1 MLIRLKVRVI
11 PNARKNEVVACTGD
25 EIRLKVKAPAV
36 DGKANAAL
44 IEYLSELANVSRSRV
59 AIMVACAA
67 AAARRFLALK
77 ERSVPHDFKRR
88 LKLRVM
94 REPRPTGLLSARH

>member
-11 PNARKNEVVACTGD
+11 PNARKNEVAACTGD

-44 IEYLSELANVSRSRV
+44 IEYLAELMDVPRSKIQIK
-59 AIMVACAA
+59 AGEK
-67 AAARRFLALK
+67 ARIKVVELEGPSPEEVRARIFPK
-77 ERSVPHDFKRR
+77 MDHRR
-88 LKLRVM
+88 LD
-94 REPRPTGLLSARH
+94 G

>member
-11 PNARKNEVVACTGD
+11 PNARKNEVAACTGD

-44 IEYLSELANVSRSRV
+44 IEYLSELANVPRSRI
-59 AIMVACAA
+59 AIKAGEK
-67 AAARRFLALK
+67 ARTKIIEIDGPSSDQVLA
-77 ERSVPHDFKRR
+77 
-88 LKLRVM
+88 RVKAHLGV
-94 REPRPTGLLSARH
+94 TT

>member
-36 DGKANAAL
+36 EGKANAAL
-44 IEYLSELANVSRSRV
+44 IEYLAELMEVPRSK
-59 AIMVACAA
+59 I
-67 AAARRFLALK
+67 
-77 ERSVPHDFKRR
+77 R
-88 LKLRVM
+88 LKAGEKARTKIIEIDGPTPDEV
-94 REPRPTGLLSARH
+94 RERIRSQVGIAS

>member
-11 PNARKNEVVACTGD
+11 PNARKNEVVACTED

-44 IEYLSELANVSRSRV
+44 IEFLAELTDVPRSRIRV
-59 AIMVACAA
+59 RTGEK
-67 AAARRFLALK
+67 ARTKIIEIDGPSSDQVLA
-77 ERSVPHDFKRR
+77 
-88 LKLRVM
+88 RVKAHLGIA
-94 REPRPTGLLSARH
+94 T